1 MRKRYHG
8 TYHDGPNP
16 AQCKVSAAC
25 AATGAAKYLL
35 APYKIGSTTFSD
47 KGFPNPHNISSFAI
61 DEAYQICGGK
71 PRISIMVNVGPGI
84 PSPKD
89 VKELEQMSI
98 KAVSRKF
105 SWPSRSSF
113 RIWGNIPAGSD
124 LNAAN
129 IRSLPGGEEPPK
141 RTDTTSS
148 SASSS
153 SRASEEE
160 RKLEADI
167 RERLDEMYGF
177 GGRAGYYR
185 LGPTNF
191 AGDSVALNDVS
202 AVDVAD
208 AEMDKFLDMAETKV
222 LLRNAAK
229 QYWIE
234 ASA

>member
-1 MRKRYHG
+1 MKKWNHG
-8 TYHDGPNP
+8 IYHDGPNP

-35 APYKIGSTTFSD
+35 APYKIGSTSFFD
-47 KGFPNPHNISSFAI
+47 KGFPNPHNISSLAL

-71 PRISIMVNVGPGI
+71 PRISVMVNVGPGI

-105 SWPSRSSF
+105 SWPSMSSF
-113 RIWGNIPAGSD
+113 RKWGSGPAGSD
-124 LNAAN
+124 LSVAN
-129 IRSLPGGEEPPK
+129 VRSLPDGEEQPK

-148 SASSS
+148 SASSC

-160 RKLEADI
+160 RKLEAGI
-167 RERLDEMYGF
+167 KGRLDEMYGP
-177 GGRAGYYR
+177 GGRAKYHR
-185 LGPTNF
+185 IGPTHF

-202 AVDVAD
+202 AVDVSD
-208 AEMDKFLDMAETKV
+208 EEMDKFLDMEETKDLV
-222 LLRNAAK
+222 RNAAR

>member
-1 MRKRYHG
+1 MRKWSHG
-8 TYHDGPNP
+8 IYHDGPDP

-47 KGFPNPHNISSFAI
+47 KNFPNPHNISSLAL

-71 PRISIMVNVGPGI
+71 PRISIMVNIGPGI
-84 PSPKD
+84 PSPND

-105 SWPSRSSF
+105 SWPRMRSF
-113 RIWGNIPAGSD
+113 RIRGKNPAGSN
-124 LNAAN
+124 LSVAN
-129 IRSLPGGEEPPK
+129 VASLPGTEEQPK
-141 RTDTTSS
+141 RSDTASS

-153 SRASEEE
+153 SRASEAE
-160 RKLEADI
+160 RKLEAGI
-167 RERLDEMYGF
+167 RERLDQMYGP
-177 GGRAGYYR
+177 GGRAKYHR
-185 LGPTNF
+185 IGPTHF

-202 AVDVAD
+202 AVDVSD
-208 AEMDKFLDMAETKV
+208 AEMDKFLDMAETKDLV
-222 LLRNAAK
+222 RNAAR
-229 QYWIE
+229 QYWTE